1 MKLTKYLC
9 ALTLACST
17 ASFAKEQ
24 ELKLGIGGAIIIQDE
39 GYKGVGSE
47 TEFVPAIAVEYGDF
61 RLLGPYASYTFYR
74 SENFEIAATGMLRL
88 DGYEQAD
95 DELFAGME
103 DRDMS
108 FDFGFEAEIDTDFGE
123 FGVKFT
129 HDVSSTHEGYEAS
142 LSYGIPMRVKQGR
155 IMPYVSANF
164 TSEDLA
170 NYYYGV
176 KRSEATTSRS
186 FYEVDSATNMEI
198 GISSDWFFGENHM
211 IKADASYTAF
221 DSTVK
226 DSPLVDKSGTF
237 QFLLG
242 YVYVF

>member
-1 MKLTKYLC
+1 MKLSKYLC
-9 ALTLACST
+9 TLAMVCSSVAT
-17 ASFAKEQ
+17 AEEK
-24 ELKLGIGGAIIIQDE
+24 ELKLGIGGAFIVQDE

-61 RLLGPYASYTFYR
+61 RLLGPYASYTFF
-74 SENFEIAATGMLRL
+74 ETEHIEIAATGMLRL

-95 DELFAGME
+95 DALFSGME

-123 FGVKFT
+123 FGIKFT
-129 HDVSSTHEGYEAS
+129 QDVTSTHEGYEAS
-142 LSYGIPMRVKQGR
+142 LSYGIPMRVQQGR
-155 IMPYVSANF
+155 VMPYISANF
-164 TSEDLA
+164 ASEDLA

-176 KRSEATTSRS
+176 KRSEATGSRA
-186 FYEVDSATNMEI
+186 FYEVDSAANLEI
-198 GISSDWFFGENHM
+198 GISSDWFFGKNHM

-221 DSTVK
+221 DSTIK

-237 QFLLG
+237 QLLLG